1 MLGVAALRANLAFQS
16 QLKSLLCQA
25 SLNFSMVNRFLLSQP
40 VASTLSQS
48 RIKVKCIAGVKQ
60 SSANWESAVI
70 ARLELQ
76 R

>member
-1 MLGVAALRANLAFQS
+1 
-16 QLKSLLCQA
+16 
-25 SLNFSMVNRFLLSQP
+25 
-40 VASTLSQS
+40 
-48 RIKVKCIAGVKQ
+48 VKCIAGVKQ